1 MLDIYLIA
9 SVLSFI
15 QFNNYIDYKFS
26 LSQEVEFHRGEFY
39 IYTLNNFVYSLFL
52 ILMLFY
58 ILIFIQYFKPTV
70 AKFSDAQVNK
80 VFEGDVFKGFMEA
93 HPFFSKIMKNYKFI
107 SYILISLTCITI
119 INCVIIF
126 ALILAS
132 KNKPITNKNLAK
144 KEAKIFFIISSFF
157 STMVFLYL
165 N

>member
-1 MLDIYLIA
+1 
-9 SVLSFI
+9 
-15 QFNNYIDYKFS
+15 
-26 LSQEVEFHRGEFY
+26 
-39 IYTLNNFVYSLFL
+39 
-52 ILMLFY
+52 MLFY
-58 ILIFIQYFKPTV
+58 VLIFIQYFKPAV
-70 AKFSDAQVNK
+70 GNYIDAQVNK
-80 VFEGDVFKGFMEA
+80 VFEGDVLKGFMEA
-93 HPFFSKIMKNYKFI
+93 HPFFKNIIKSYKFI

-144 KEAKIFFIISSFF
+144 KEAKIFFIVSSFF